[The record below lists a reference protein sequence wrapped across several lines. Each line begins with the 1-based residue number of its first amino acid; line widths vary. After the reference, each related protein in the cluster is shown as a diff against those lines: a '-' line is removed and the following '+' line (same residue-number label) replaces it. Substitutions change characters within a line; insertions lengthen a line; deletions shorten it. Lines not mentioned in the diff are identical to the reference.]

1 MVNSRLTFALAAL
14 PWLASCGLF
23 SSEQSLPDAALV
35 RDARAAE
42 GVSWTRLAGGLL
54 AFEEN
59 PRGGLQI
66 VRALVEQY
74 PEDVRLAL
82 FLQDIELQVEDP
94 ELVRRR
100 AQTAWQED
108 PSGLHAL
115 LAARV
120 ATEPEKRFL
129 LLGKALELS
138 PGLTQARVYRIFMEA
153 RAGEP
158 EVLDEL
164 IALLHEDP
172 GSAEAWR
179 LLGDLAPLYGRKD
192 LARAAAQTEPWSL
205 AEDPSRAAYTLAVA
219 DLQAGDPQ
227 AALDQARLLPDD
239 LWEGKLL
246 EAAALAALD
255 NPGKALEIVEALLE
269 ERPEEPA
276 ALFNKA
282 LLLREYLGRSDDAR
296 PILERFLEVSA
307 AGDASNL
314 MRVMQAELW
323 LSLEEES

>member
-1 MVNSRLTFALAAL
+1 M
-14 PWLASCGLF
+14 
-23 SSEQSLPDAALV
+23 
-35 RDARAAE
+35 
-42 GVSWTRLAGGLL
+42 AGGLL
-54 AFEEN
+54 AFQED

-74 PEDVRLAL
+74 PEDVRLAI

-94 ELVRRR
+94 ELVRRS
-100 AQTAWQED
+100 AQAAWREQ

-120 ATEPEKRFL
+120 ATGPEERYTL
-129 LLGKALELS
+129 YGKALELA
-138 PGLTQARVYRIFMEA
+138 PGLTQARVHRLFMEA

-158 EVLDEL
+158 EVLDTL
-164 IALLHEDP
+164 IALLNEVP

-219 DLQAGDPQ
+219 DLQAGNPQ
-227 AALDQARLLPDD
+227 AALEQARLLPDD
-239 LWEGKLL
+239 LWEGRLL

-255 NPGKALEIVEALLE
+255 HPSKAMEVVEAVLK
-269 ERPEEPA
+269 ERPDEPA

-282 LLLREYLGRSDDAR
+282 LLLREYLGRAEEAR

-307 AGDASNL
+307 AGDSSNL
-314 MRVMQAELW
+314 GRVMQAELW
-323 LSLEEES
+323 LSREDDA

>member
-1 MVNSRLTFALAAL
+1 M
-14 PWLASCGLF
+14 
-23 SSEQSLPDAALV
+23 
-35 RDARAAE
+35 
-42 GVSWTRLAGGLL
+42 AGGLL
-54 AFEEN
+54 AFQED

-74 PEDVRLAL
+74 PEDVRLAI

-100 AQTAWQED
+100 AQAAWREQ

-120 ATEPEKRFL
+120 ATGPEERYTL
-129 LLGKALELS
+129 YGKALELA
-138 PGLTQARVYRIFMEA
+138 PGLTQARVHRLFMEA

-158 EVLDEL
+158 EVLDTL
-164 IALLHEDP
+164 IALLNEDP

-219 DLQAGDPQ
+219 DLQAGNPQ
-227 AALDQARLLPDD
+227 AALEQARLLPDD
-239 LWEGKLL
+239 LWEGRLL

-255 NPGKALEIVEALLE
+255 HPSKAMEVVEAVLK
-269 ERPEEPA
+269 ERPDEPA

-282 LLLREYLGRSDDAR
+282 LLLREYLGRAEEAR

-307 AGDASNL
+307 AGDSSNL
-314 MRVMQAELW
+314 GRVMQAELW
-323 LSLEEES
+323 LSREDDA

>member
-1 MVNSRLTFALAAL
+1 M
-14 PWLASCGLF
+14 
-23 SSEQSLPDAALV
+23 
-35 RDARAAE
+35 
-42 GVSWTRLAGGLL
+42 AGGLL
-54 AFEEN
+54 AFQED

-74 PEDVRLAL
+74 PEDVRLAI

-100 AQTAWQED
+100 AQAAWREQ

-120 ATEPEKRFL
+120 ATGPEERYTL
-129 LLGKALELS
+129 YGKALELA
-138 PGLTQARVYRIFMEA
+138 PGLTQARVHRLFMEA

-158 EVLDEL
+158 EVLDTL
-164 IALLHEDP
+164 IALLNEVP

-219 DLQAGDPQ
+219 DLQAGNPQ
-227 AALDQARLLPDD
+227 AALEQARLLPDD
-239 LWEGKLL
+239 LWEGRLL

-255 NPGKALEIVEALLE
+255 HPSKAMEVVEAVLK
-269 ERPEEPA
+269 ERPDEPA

-282 LLLREYLGRSDDAR
+282 LLLREYLGRAEEAR

-307 AGDASNL
+307 AGDSSNL
-314 MRVMQAELW
+314 GRVMQAELW
-323 LSLEEES
+323 LSREDDA